1 MLKTSEANKYFWR
14 LRCQKKKKVKKNVYF
29 VKLKLLAFIY
39 IIVKE
44 LFKSIT
50 VVARVMTGVRHVVL
64 TGKTMIK
71 KNSIYYYDYYC
82 LENNK
87 FMTQVV
93 LSLQDEE
100 ELGYGEYSG
109 YNINGSLYDIVEV
122 LLEKS
127 VKSVLT
133 TELYVIGE

>member
-1 MLKTSEANKYFWR
+1 
-14 LRCQKKKKVKKNVYF
+14 
-29 VKLKLLAFIY
+29 
-39 IIVKE
+39 
-44 LFKSIT
+44 
-50 VVARVMTGVRHVVL
+50 MTGVRHVVL